1 MRQPVENAEIMAG
14 GPLRNTEAEP
24 SGVRLM
30 AFLAAHRTEVLAR
43 EQNNERF
50 IHLYGTGGYWAAF
63 ERSAYQLCRL
73 FPRNETAV
81 FHFAAYPFPVVMA
94 SIADGELRAY
104 SRRHILRTVNE
115 ILCSFHKRHCSSMRY
130 CGEPVVRRANDL
142 YNMETIIDRPVS
154 EVRRKPVGHSNRF
167 YLIIL

>member
-14 GPLRNTEAEP
+14 GSQRNTETEP

-30 AFLAAHRTEVLAR
+30 VFLAAHQTEVLAR
-43 EQNNERF
+43 EQSNERF

-73 FPRNETAV
+73 FPRNETAI

-94 SIADGELRAY
+94 SIADGELQAY
-104 SRRHILRTVNE
+104 AQKNIQRSINQDYKILTVKP
-115 ILCSFHKRHCSSMRY
+115 ILSQ
-130 CGEPVVRRANDL
+130 L
-142 YNMETIIDRPVS
+142 YKQWYNKKIRE
-154 EVRRKPVGHSNRF
+154 F
-167 YLIIL
+167 L

>member
-30 AFLAAHRTEVLAR
+30 AFLAAHQTEVLAR

-104 SRRHILRTVNE
+104 SRRHILRTVDPD
-115 ILCSFHKRHCSSMRY
+115 HKVLTVPVLAPEAYKRWR
-130 CGEPVVRRANDL
+130 GEKIEEFA
-142 YNMETIIDRPVS
+142 
-154 EVRRKPVGHSNRF
+154 
-167 YLIIL
+167 

>member
-1 MRQPVENAEIMAG
+1 MRQPMGNAEIMAER
-14 GPLRNTEAEP
+14 PQRNTEAEP

-94 SIADGELRAY
+94 SIADGELPG
-104 SRRHILRTVNE
+104 L
-115 ILCSFHKRHCSSMRY
+115 L
-130 CGEPVVRRANDL
+130 P
-142 YNMETIIDRPVS
+142 ETHTADR
-154 EVRRKPVGHSNRF
+154 
-167 YLIIL
+167 

>member
-81 FHFAAYPFPVVMA
+81 FHFA
-94 SIADGELRAY
+94 SSWHL
-104 SRRHILRTVNE
+104 LRTAS
-115 ILCSFHKRHCSSMRY
+115 CGPTPGDTY
-130 CGEPVVRRANDL
+130 CGL
-142 YNMETIIDRPVS
+142 LI
-154 EVRRKPVGHSNRF
+154 
-167 YLIIL
+167 LIIKC

>member
-73 FPRNETAV
+73 FPETRPR
-81 FHFAAYPFPVVMA
+81 FSISRLILFP
-94 SIADGELRAY
+94 SSWHL
-104 SRRHILRTVNE
+104 LRTAS
-115 ILCSFHKRHCSSMRY
+115 CGPTPGDTY
-130 CGEPVVRRANDL
+130 CGLLIP
-142 YNMETIIDRPVS
+142 II
-154 EVRRKPVGHSNRF
+154 KC
-167 YLIIL
+167 